1 MGQFKPM
8 VKMETTEP
16 SVILKLKKGGKVA
29 AKASMESG
37 HKPMQNNAHAMHAA
51 MHAEHGKSPKKP
63 SMSER
68 RRAMNPQMY
77 KKGGKVAHKLDGGMM
92 GAPAGMPPAMPPA
105 MPAAPMRAAPA
116 AMARPALAG
125 MTPAQRAA
133 RAMMVRKALTGM
145 KKGGAASSK
154 CAALERELKHH
165 ESLSMSKAHKASGG
179 SISKF
184 VNTKV
189 DDGDHHDKAHGTGK
203 VKEGKPGG
211 YAMGGTIS
219 GNAKKYENTKM
230 NTATRDNAGGSTG
243 GVRMGNAGGFKK
255 GGNVSNWENR
265 PADTAKKGKSNTTTG
280 NVRLGNAGGFSDGGN
295 ASKKAYATGGIVN
308 DGKAVK
314 MPHHFVSRPVANSL
328 QSGTFKKGG
337 KVEKEEKPNLRLMKT
352 HTGPKGHVAKVY
364 KDRDWGEH
372 RVKFYDPE
380 GKHYKDADYHTD
392 DKQDAHDTATGQLN
406 RYKKGGSAKRFADG
420 GISTLGS
427 MLPKPPSGVTPD
439 SPVYDPGL
447 AGSGSGD
454 AYSGLGKVRGGADDI
469 DSALTNISKSTSDTQ
484 AALGSGGLGKSNYQA
499 QLKRGGRVRHKEN
512 GGGMSAPRYI
522 SVEKEKVT
530 TDVPNAA
537 NAARMLKEKKEKE
550 MDRDTDKGE
559 RYFQDNLRAK
569 KNGGSAGYAKGGDFN
584 LWTKLN
590 PTEKDKYNRVNA
602 PAYSPSAV
610 DKSIES
616 SNRSGKKIGKSEAS
630 SIHRLLKGRY

>member
-16 SVILKLKKGGKVA
+16 SVILKLKKGGKVSHQKDVGHKQMSRQA
-29 AKASMESG
+29 QNMHDSMHSESG
-37 HKPMQNNAHAMHAA
+37 KA
-51 MHAEHGKSPKKP
+51 PKKP

-145 KKGGAASSK
+145 KKGGAADSK

-165 ESLSMSKAHKASGG
+165 ESLSAAKAHKASGG
-179 SISKF
+179 AIDRDETKTTIEKGMNKF
-184 VNTKV
+184 ARTKV
-189 DDGDHHDKAHGTGK
+189 DDDDKHDRAHGTGE
-203 VKEGKPGG
+203 VKEGKPSG

-219 GNAKKYENTKM
+219 GNAKKFENTKM

-265 PADTAKKGKSNTTTG
+265 PADTAKKGKSNTSTG
-280 NVRLGNAGGFSDGGN
+280 EVRLGNAGGFKSGGN
-295 ASKKAYATGGIVN
+295 TSKKAYATGGIVN

-406 RYKKGGSAKRFADG
+406 RYK
-420 GISTLGS
+420 
-427 MLPKPPSGVTPD
+427 
-439 SPVYDPGL
+439 
-447 AGSGSGD
+447 
-454 AYSGLGKVRGGADDI
+454 
-469 DSALTNISKSTSDTQ
+469 
-484 AALGSGGLGKSNYQA
+484 SGGD
-499 QLKRGGRVRHKEN
+499 VMHKEN
-512 GGGMSAPRYI
+512 GGGTSPRFI

-537 NAARMLKEKKEKE
+537 NAERMRRELAEKK
-550 MDRDTDKGE
+550 MDRDTDKGYE
-559 RYFQDNLRAK
+559 NFQDKLRLK
-569 KNGGSAGYAKGGDFN
+569 KNGGSAGYAKGGDVS

-590 PTEKDKYNRVNA
+590 PTLKDKYNRVNA

-630 SIHRLLKGRY
+630 SIHRLLKGRD